1 MARYKVCSKTGKF
14 LILDE
19 GTGEWRI
26 DRTGHNSNQ
35 FDVTKPVAIMA
46 DIKEFVSIA
55 GHKPELITSRSQLA
69 RHERSNN
76 MRQVGNDLT
85 TRNGGRVTERA
96 KERDAKRAEIIR
108 KGGIKVSWTDYNH
121 KSV

>member
-19 GTGEWRI
+19 GTGEWRV
-26 DRTGHNSNQ
+26 DRTGHNSNKL
-35 FDVTKPVAIMA
+35 DLSKPITIMK
-46 DIKEFVSIA
+46 DIDEFVSVA
-55 GHKPELITSRSQLA
+55 GHKPERITSRSQLA

-76 MRQVGNDLT
+76 MKQVGNDLK
-85 TRNGGRVTERA
+85 GRITERENRRA
-96 KERDAKRAEIIR
+96 RERAEVAA
-108 KGGIKVSWTDYNH
+108 KSGIKVTWTDYNP